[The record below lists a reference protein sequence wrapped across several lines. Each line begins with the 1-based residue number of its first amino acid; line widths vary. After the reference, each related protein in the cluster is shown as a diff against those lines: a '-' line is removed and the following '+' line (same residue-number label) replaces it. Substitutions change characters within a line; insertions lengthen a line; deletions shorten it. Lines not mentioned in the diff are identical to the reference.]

1 MSKNISREEFLR
13 RRKSGLGGSD
23 IAAIMGLSKFRTPE
37 QVWLD
42 KISDEINEEQN
53 DVLELASYLEEYAA
67 QKYSKVTGY
76 KVRRRNREL
85 VHKDYPFLK
94 GNIDREILGDPRGVG
109 ILEIK
114 ALSNFS
120 FRTVEMKGLPADYIC
135 QKQDYFLCGNGEYK
149 WGAFAILNRDNGRLL
164 TFETSPDT
172 EFHKLILDAAVPFWN
187 INVLQKIRPEIQGN
201 ESVKKVKVESDF
213 TGTIT
218 DMTDNERLNELA
230 AQRIENMALVEEAK
244 ALLDQTDEAICSIL
258 GETEAAECKGARFY
272 YKSSSRTSIDTKK
285 LKAERPDIFKHYSKT
300 TESARSLKF
309 YKIENSH
316 N

>member
-1 MSKNISREEFLR
+1 MIDREEFLK
-13 RRKSGLGGSD
+13 RRKSGIGGSD

-114 ALSNFS
+114 ALSTYNF
-120 FRTVEMKGLPADYIC
+120 RNVKMHGLPADYIC
-135 QKQDYFLCGNGEYK
+135 QIQDYFLCGNGVYK
-149 WGAFAILNRDNGRLL
+149 WGAFAILNRDSGELL
-164 TFETSPDT
+164 TFEVAPDAEFHEEIIRVCLPFWTECVEKRIPPMPAATESGKVSVAPAYSGVIADLTDDT
-172 EFHKLILDAAVPFWN
+172 ELNQLVIQRKENAELLDEAKTLLAQTDAMIAEKLIDYEAV
-187 INVLQKIRPEIQGN
+187 
-201 ESVKKVKVESDF
+201 
-213 TGTIT
+213 
-218 DMTDNERLNELA
+218 
-230 AQRIENMALVEEAK
+230 
-244 ALLDQTDEAICSIL
+244 
-258 GETEAAECKGARFY
+258 ECRGARIY
-272 YKSSSRTSIDTKK
+272 YKSSTRTSIDSTRLKK
-285 LKAERPDIFKHYSKT
+285 ERPEIYKEFCKT
-300 TESARSLKF
+300 TETARSLKF
-309 YKIENSH
+309 YAI
-316 N
+316 